1 MIAGWYSMRKPVLLT
16 EVYKVL
22 VDVYCDW

>member
-22 VDVYCDW
+22 VDVYCD